1 MLLPKLS
8 ILSVWVRGC
17 AGAWV
22 RGCVGCVY
30 VCVYVCVCARGRV
43 DGTLQRMRHQQQLQ
57 QTVDVR
63 VSVGPIQCL
72 ITTASAV

>member
-1 MLLPKLS
+1 MLTCCLGCFELP
-8 ILSVWVRGC
+8 
-17 AGAWV
+17 
-22 RGCVGCVY
+22 GCVCVGLQSVAGLY

-43 DGTLQRMRHQQQLQ
+43 DGTLQRRRHQQQLQ